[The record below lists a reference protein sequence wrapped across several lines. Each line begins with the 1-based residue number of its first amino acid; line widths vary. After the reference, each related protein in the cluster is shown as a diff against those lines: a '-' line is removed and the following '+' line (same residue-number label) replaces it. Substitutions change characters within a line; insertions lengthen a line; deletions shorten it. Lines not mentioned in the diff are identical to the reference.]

1 MKDNT
6 GGSADLI
13 FGVDQ
18 RIIALGLARM
28 ADAMGNSFLIVVLPL
43 YITSGQITGNVLGFS
58 ESLIIGI
65 ILGLFGLVSSFCQ
78 PFTGRLTDR
87 VGKRRLFVIIG
98 LLLFTVANY
107 SYSIADTYLGVLGIR
122 TAQGIAAALTITAS
136 LALVS
141 ELSQRDNRGG
151 NMGIYNSFR
160 LIGFGLGPLAS
171 GALIETAPYHLP
183 IVGTVGGF
191 EAAFYVAAVAAL
203 ISAILVTIMVR
214 DADDT
219 HASSEPLKLNIFSDE
234 GGRLLDPIFAL
245 GIATFIMSTG
255 FALLTSIEP
264 EVNSRLSQGA
274 FLFSIEF
281 SALVGALAVTQPYI
295 GTLSDRYGRKIFILI
310 GMICLIPS
318 TMAQGLATASWHMIL
333 ARAAQGISAAMVF
346 APALALAGDLAQK
359 GQEGAQ
365 LSVLTVSFGLGISF
379 GALLSGYAIRFGFI
393 APFAIGS
400 LLAAIGVVLVKTQVP
415 NDKPS
420 NVPSTKVPS

>member
-1 MKDNT
+1 MNNNAGD
-6 GGSADLI
+6 SAELF
-13 FGVDQ
+13 FGVDR
-18 RIIALGLARM
+18 RIMALGLARM

-43 YITSGQITGNVLGFS
+43 YITSGQITGNILGLS

-98 LLLFTVANY
+98 LLLFTLANY
-107 SYSIADTYLGVLGIR
+107 SYAIADTYLSILAIR

-141 ELSQRDNRGG
+141 ELSQPDNRGG

-160 LIGFGLGPLAS
+160 LVGFGIGPLAS
-171 GALIETAPYHLP
+171 GALIETAPYDLP
-183 IVGTVGGF
+183 ILGTMGGF
-191 EAAFYVAAVAAL
+191 EAAFYVAAAAAL

-214 DADDT
+214 DADNT
-219 HASSEPLKLNIFSDE
+219 EASTEPLKLNILSPK
-234 GGRLLDPIFAL
+234 GTRLFDPIFAL

-281 SALVGALAVTQPYI
+281 SALVGALAITQPYI
-295 GTLSDRYGRKIFILI
+295 GTLSDRYGRKVFILI

-318 TMAQGLATASWHMIL
+318 TMAQGLATVPWHMIL
-333 ARAAQGISAAMVF
+333 ARAFQGVSAAMVF

-379 GALLSGYAIRFGFI
+379 GALLSGYAIRFGFL
-393 APFAIGS
+393 APFAIGAI
-400 LLAAIGVVLVKTQVP
+400 LAACGVFLVKTQVP
-415 NDKPS
+415 NDKPQ
-420 NVPSTKVPS
+420 NVSSTKAPS